1 MTMTG
6 SPTPRMVAVLPDIEA
21 NIAAMAAYA
30 QARGKR
36 LRPHAKTHK
45 SPDIA
50 RLQIAAGAIG
60 ISCATVSEVEA
71 MAAAGIGGLL
81 LTSPIASAKC
91 ARVAALHR
99 ADKDVMAV
107 VDSIAAVEAYA
118 AANAGASTPLRLL
131 VDIDIGHKRTGTQT
145 PAVTVAVARRIGEEK
160 GLVYAGV
167 QAYAGHAQHV
177 DKAAERRKLAET
189 CAANLK
195 AHLDALT
202 AAGLAP
208 AIVTGSGT
216 GCFADDMEIGL
227 YTEFQ
232 VGSYVVMDTE
242 YAVIERGAG
251 PLFVPALFVEATVI
265 CTQFED
271 FVLVDAGH
279 KALFRAGPTPV
290 VAGDRGKS
298 LRYEFMGDEHGRLRG
313 AAADLPK
320 MGEKIR
326 LVLPH
331 CDPNVV
337 LYDHIDVEKSGAT
350 IAQWPVTARGVW

>member
-1 MTMTG
+1 MPYAN
-6 SPTPRMVAVLPDIEA
+6 STPRMVAVLADIEA
-21 NIAAMAAYA
+21 NIAGMADYA
-30 QARGKR
+30 KARGKN

-50 RLQIAAGAIG
+50 RLQMAAGAIG

-71 MAAAGIGGLL
+71 MAAAGISGLL
-81 LTSPIASAKC
+81 LTSPIAAQKTP
-91 ARVAALHR
+91 RVAALHK
-99 ADKDVMAV
+99 AGKDVMAV
-107 VDSIAAVEAYA
+107 VDSLGAVEAYA
-118 AANAGASTPLRLL
+118 AAGAGARQPLRLL
-131 VDIDIGHKRTGTQT
+131 VDIDVGHRRTGTQT
-145 PAVTVAVARRIGEEK
+145 PADTVAVAKRIRRET

-177 DKAAERRKLAET
+177 DAAADRRKVADT
-189 CAANLK
+189 CAARLTT
-195 AHLDALT
+195 HLDALK

-242 YAVIERGAG
+242 YAVIERGQG
-251 PLFVPALFVEATVI
+251 PLFTPALFVEATVI
-265 CTQFED
+265 CGQFD
-271 FVLVDAGH
+271 GFVLVDAGH
-279 KALFRAGPTPV
+279 KALFRAGPVPV
-290 VAGDRGKS
+290 VAGERGKN
-298 LRYEFMGDEHGRLRG
+298 LRYEFMGDEHGRLVG
-313 AAADLPK
+313 APADLPK
-320 MGEKIR
+320 VGEVVR
-326 LVLPH
+326 FVLPH

-337 LYDHIDVEKSGAT
+337 LYDHIDVEGDGKT

>member
-1 MTMTG
+1 MTHS

-21 NIAAMAAYA
+21 NIAAMAEYA
-30 QARGKR
+30 RARGKV

-50 RLQIAAGAIG
+50 KLQMTAGAIG

-71 MAAAGIGGLL
+71 MATAGITGLL
-81 LTSPIASAKC
+81 LTSPIAAAKC
-91 ARVAALHR
+91 VRLAALHG
-99 ADKDVMAV
+99 AGKDVMAV
-107 VDSIAAVEAYA
+107 VDSVAAVDAYA
-118 AANAGASTPLRLL
+118 QASKGSAKPLRLL
-131 VDIDIGHKRTGTQT
+131 VDIDVGHKRTGTQT
-145 PAVTVAVARRIGEEK
+145 PADTCAVAKRIGEA

-177 DKAAERRKLAET
+177 DKAADRRTVAKA

-195 AHLDALT
+195 THLDELKKV
-202 AAGLAP
+202 GLAP

-216 GCFADDMEIGL
+216 GCFADDLEIGL
-227 YTEFQ
+227 YTELQ

-242 YAVIERGAG
+242 YAVIERGKG
-251 PLFVPALFVEATVI
+251 PLFIPALFVEATVI
-265 CTQFED
+265 CTQFPD
-271 FVLVDAGH
+271 FVLIDAGH

-290 VAGDRGKS
+290 VAGERGKT

-313 AAADLPK
+313 AAGDLPR
-320 MGEKIR
+320 MGETIR

-337 LYDHIDVEKSGAT
+337 LYDHIDVEKGGQTVAH
-350 IAQWPVTARGVW
+350 WPVTARGVW